1 MPQKMSFQKATNI
14 LVKISKYA
22 GESLAYIQGGGGNT
36 SVKISSSEMLVKSS
50 GVNLKDLTKN
60 SGYCKVDHKK
70 INNFINSS
78 QKNTSF
84 EKAIEESKI
93 DGNGR
98 PSMETGFHSQL
109 GNYVLH
115 SHPVYIN
122 TFLCST
128 ESQIKLKAL
137 IPEAH
142 WIKYATPGEAVTYEL
157 KKVIDKKKLDP
168 YKDDLVFLLENHG
181 VIISTNNHLDI
192 TKIHEDINNRIRK
205 AYSFKKFEPFKI
217 LDNVYDLPT
226 LFPDQIVYI
235 NKDPQ
240 LKSPGSKETFA
251 SASYIL
257 NNMKS
262 LGLVPKELSPKEK
275 NLILNLDSEKYRQN
289 IINNGT
295 N

>member
-1 MPQKMSFQKATNI
+1 MSIQEATNI

-50 GVNLKDLTKN
+50 GTNLKSLTPTL
-60 SGYCKVDHKK
+60 GYCKVDHKK
-70 INNFINSS
+70 INDFIHSDKRNI
-78 QKNTSF
+78 SF
-84 EKAIEESKI
+84 ETVIQESKI

-128 ESQIKLKAL
+128 ESKIRLNEL

-142 WIKYATPGEAVTYEL
+142 WIEYATPGEAVTFKL
-157 KKVIDKKKLDP
+157 KEIIEDKKLNP
-168 YKDDLVFLLENHG
+168 YKDDLIFLLENHG
-181 VIISTNNHLDI
+181 IIVSSNNHLAI
-192 TKIHEDINNRIRK
+192 TEIHEEINNRIKK
-205 AYSFKKFEPFKI
+205 AYSFEKFESFESSSD
-217 LDNVYDLPT
+217 LNGLPT
-226 LFPDQIVYI
+226 IFPDQIVYI
-235 NKDPQ
+235 SKDPELQ
-240 LKSPGSKETFA
+240 TLGSKETFA
-251 SASYIL
+251 SARYIL
-257 NNMKS
+257 SNMKN
-262 LGLVPKELSPKEK
+262 LGLTPKELSSKEK
-275 NLILNLDSEKYRQN
+275 DLIINLDSEKYRQK

-295 N
+295 D